1 MYFKKYML
9 SMLFVSGLC
18 GVELSAQE
26 GVKKDFAQLLGA
38 YTFTLQESLY
48 DRIRITAAD
57 KEGVE
62 AGYVEFVKRDD
73 GTGYVAY
80 LKIYQAFRDKGLGS
94 LLLQAAVNELY
105 KQGCH
110 QIELQA
116 HPLDSEG
123 AAFARDLARLK
134 VFYGRYGFNPI
145 SPSSNFLRAFAP
157 FSLQVPVPTVQLA

>member
-9 SMLFVSGLC
+9 SVLLVSGLC

-26 GVKKDFAQLLGA
+26 GVQKDFAQLLCT
-38 YTFTLQESLY
+38 YIFTLQKGY
-48 DRIRITAAD
+48 CDRMRIAATD
-57 KEGVE
+57 KEGTE
-62 AGYVEFVKRDD
+62 AGYVEFVKKSD

-80 LKIYQAFRDKGLGS
+80 LKIHRAFRDKGLGS

-116 HPLDSEG
+116 YPLDSEG